1 MVKNII
7 AFVLAAMMSVVIVFV
22 AALLFFPDD
31 NKDDALTR
39 DKAPVS
45 LTVSQSECR
54 AALYNFSFS
63 LGGEDYSLP
72 CQYSLFERNGWL
84 LKNPTEKISAGTNM
98 TGIYLKKAK
107 TTLNT
112 EIINYS
118 RSPIMCCKGQIH
130 CISANVS
137 DFDWID
143 ISGAITCDRN
153 TTPKLVRFTLGDPDA
168 LEEDD
173 NKITLTYTKAKHEEV
188 KFIFYKKR
196 FGSAKKSVTT
206 GSPFESGYYEHAV
219 VFECRKA
226 P

>member
-1 MVKNII
+1 MKRV
-7 AFVLAAMMSVVIVFV
+7 VCLLLALCVILVTAV
-22 AALLFFPDD
+22 SASAVDYGC
-31 NKDDALTR
+31 NVE
-39 DKAPVS
+39 PVS
-45 LTVSQSECR
+45 KAV
-54 AALYNFSFS
+54 F
-63 LGGEDYSLP
+63 
-72 CQYSLFERNGWL
+72 
-84 LKNPTEKISAGTNM
+84 LKNLDTGAIVYDKNVDDRMYPASTTKIM
-98 TGIYLKKAK
+98 TYVVVA
-107 TTLNT
+107 
-112 EIINYS
+112 
-118 RSPIMCCKGQIH
+118 
-130 CISANVS
+130 ANVS
-137 DFDWID
+137 DFDRID

-206 GSPFESGYYEHAV
+206 GSSFESGYYEHAV